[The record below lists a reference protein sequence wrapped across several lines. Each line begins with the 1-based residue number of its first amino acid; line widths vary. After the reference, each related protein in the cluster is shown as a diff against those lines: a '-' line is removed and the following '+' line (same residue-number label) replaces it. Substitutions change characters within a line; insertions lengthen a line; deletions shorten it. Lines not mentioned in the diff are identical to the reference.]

1 MNIWLRTARY
11 RAIRTA
17 VEFPALSV
25 TFISFCSFSSNLTI
39 RLTRGEGGGGDDGRD
54 GGDDDDGGGDVGY
67 ATLCKSMRNAICTEF

>member
-17 VEFPALSV
+17 VEFSALSA

-39 RLTRGEGGGGDDGRD
+39 RLTRGEGGGGDDGRY
-54 GGDDDDGGGDVGY
+54 GGDDDGGGDVGY